1 MPDNDI
7 IEKERLQQVRD
18 VPFSS
23 RLGEIVLRYR
33 KLLIVSIHIIVF
45 TTALLLAFLFAFN
58 MDLSRKWLV
67 GPFPL
72 ILLMALPIKLIAF
85 GLYGQYRGWW
95 RYVGIGDLIQI
106 AKASLLSAII
116 LMVLWTAY
124 GRYGGF
130 ILPMN
135 WPVKLN
141 ERIVPLDQILTQV
154 LPIERALRDLT
165 ASDKPSVEHIRNSRR
180 AVSQFFNWY
189 YKRAATLNRSA
200 DDVNRIIATLEVVEE
215 EIDTLNHA
223 VGAETRTDSIDEIK
237 KANRRLRT
245 IRIELG
251 RHQFNLMCLRDF
263 IELTQVRQIRR
274 QIEDTSP
281 TETEL
286 SKVDARIEQLN
297 DFWRQIHGV
306 IMLDLF
312 TTIMLLGGV
321 RMIVRLYH
329 EEYFLKAPAALK
341 RFLVVGAGDAGEAL
355 LREMMRIKTDEY
367 RVVGLIDDD
376 PAKQGMRIHGV
387 TVLGTVDKLPEICTE
402 QKIDEIGI
410 AMPSVSHRQLRR
422 VVQVCQGTKIRFRTV
437 PSITDIA
444 SGKLRVSQIRDVD
457 INDLLGRD
465 VVEVELNDIEHFLK
479 GKTIF
484 VTGAGG
490 SIGAEMCRQI
500 CNFKP
505 KLLLLAE
512 QAENPLF
519 FIERELKTAF
529 SDVRILPLVCDITDK
544 PRLRQLFAKYKP
556 QILIHAAAHKHVPL
570 METNPGEAVKNNIIG
585 TMAVADVASDSGVD
599 NFVMISTDKA
609 VNPTSIMGSTK
620 RIAEMYIQDLNSTSK
635 THFVTVRFGNVLGS
649 NGSVV
654 PIFKKQI
661 ADGGPV
667 TVTHPEMRRYFMTI
681 PEASQLVLQ
690 AATMGQGGEIF
701 VLDMGEPVKILDLAT
716 ELITLSG
723 FSPNEDIEIVFTG
736 MRPGEKLFEELSIE
750 GEDMLPTRHP
760 KIGVWKNIPRDRQT
774 LRSEIEKLIDIGQ
787 DQDYDAIVKTIKTLI
802 PEYLGDKNNNHN
814 H

>member
-1 MPDNDI
+1 MPDNDTT
-7 IEKERLQQVRD
+7 EKRRLQR
-18 VPFSS
+18 VPDITAFS
-23 RLGEIVLRYR
+23 RLGETILQHRR
-33 KLLIVSIHIIVF
+33 LLIISIHIVVF
-45 TTALLLAFLFAFN
+45 AAALILAFLFAFN

-85 GLYGQYRGWW
+85 GWYGQYRGWW
-95 RYVGIGDLIQI
+95 RYVGIADLIQI

-124 GRYGGF
+124 GWCGGLV
-130 ILPMN
+130 LPEA
-135 WPVKLN
+135 WPAQLN
-141 ERIVPLDQILTQV
+141 ERIAPLEQIVIQIRPV
-154 LPIERALRDLT
+154 ENELRDLT
-165 ASDKPSVEHIRNSRR
+165 ANKKPAAQDIEDYREVVNK
-180 AVSQFFNWY
+180 FFRWY
-189 YKRAATLNRSA
+189 YKKAATLHHSREE
-200 DDVNRIIATLEVVEE
+200 VNEVIAMLEV
-215 EIDTLNHA
+215 IDEKINALA
-223 VGAETRTDSIDEIK
+223 RGESAETLKDRIGEIK
-237 KANRRLRT
+237 KEKQRLSK
-245 IRIELG
+245 IRVKLG
-251 RHQFNLMCLRDF
+251 RYQFNLMCLRDF
-263 IELTQVRQIRR
+263 IELAQTRQILRR
-274 QIEDTSP
+274 IE
-281 TETEL
+281 ETNPPEQER
-286 SKVDARIEQLN
+286 SKAEARIEQLKG
-297 DFWRQIHGV
+297 FWLQIHGV

-312 TTIMLLGGV
+312 TTIMLLAGV

-329 EEYFLKAPAALK
+329 EEYFSSTPAVLKQ
-341 RFLVVGAGDAGEAL
+341 FLVVGAGDAGEAL
-355 LREMMRIKTDEY
+355 LREMMRIKMSEY
-367 RVVGLIDDD
+367 HVVGFVDDD

-387 TVLGTVDKLPEICTE
+387 PVLGAVDKLPEICTE

-410 AMPSVSHRQLRR
+410 ALPSASHKELRR

-465 VVEVELNDIEHFLK
+465 VVEIDLDDIEHFLK

-490 SIGAEMCRQI
+490 SIGSEMCRQV

-519 FIERELKTAF
+519 FIERELKNAF
-529 SDVRILPLVCDITDK
+529 GDVRILPLICDITDK
-544 PRLRQLFAKYKP
+544 PRLRQLFAQYKP
-556 QILIHAAAHKHVPL
+556 QVVIHAAAHKHVPL

-585 TMAVADVASDSGVD
+585 TMTVAEVANDFGVD

-620 RIAEMYIQDLNSTSK
+620 RIAETYIQDLNSTSK

-690 AATMGQGGEIF
+690 AATMGHGGEIF

-723 FSPNEDIEIVFTG
+723 FKPNEDIEIVFTG

-750 GEDMLPTRHP
+750 GEDMLPTHHP
-760 KIGVWKNIPRDRQT
+760 KIGIWKNILKDRQA
-774 LRSEIEKLIDIGQ
+774 LRSEIAKLIDIAQ
-787 DQDYDAIVKTIKTLI
+787 DQDYDAIVNAIKILI
-802 PEYLGDKNNNHN
+802 PEYLGDKNNNNN